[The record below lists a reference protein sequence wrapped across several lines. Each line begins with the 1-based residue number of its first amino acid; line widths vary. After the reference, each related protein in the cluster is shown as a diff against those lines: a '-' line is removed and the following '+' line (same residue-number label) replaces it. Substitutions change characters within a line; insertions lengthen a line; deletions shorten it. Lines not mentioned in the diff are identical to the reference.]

1 MEERKRK
8 FKFRHVMKD
17 GTVRE
22 SMEGVVVDEGHPVYG
37 ILRAFAEADI
47 RDGKEAGHDQATA

>member
-1 MEERKRK
+1 MERKRK

-22 SMEGVVVDEGHPVYG
+22 SMEGVVVDAGHPVYG
-37 ILRAFAEADI
+37 ILRQIAAADL
-47 RDGKEAGHDQATA
+47 RNGKEAGHDQATA